1 MVARDRIRDR
11 GPSWPR
17 AKSIYS
23 GSVRRMNESGFK
35 ALAKWKGEE
44 LEKINISMDQHI
56 NKAELL
62 VPTSLHRNAS
72 GLEETEN

>member
-1 MVARDRIRDR
+1 
-11 GPSWPR
+11 
-17 AKSIYS
+17 
-23 GSVRRMNESGFK
+23 MNSGFK
-35 ALAKWKGEE
+35 ALAKWKGEQ
-44 LEKINISMDQHI
+44 LEEINISMDQHI